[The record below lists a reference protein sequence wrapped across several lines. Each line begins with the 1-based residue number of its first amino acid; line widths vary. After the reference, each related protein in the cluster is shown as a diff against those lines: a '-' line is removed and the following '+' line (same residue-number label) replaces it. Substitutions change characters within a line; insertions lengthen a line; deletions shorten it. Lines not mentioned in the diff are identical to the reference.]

1 VTAGLRG
8 HGPAAARSPRATRH
22 GKPLHSAGDEPMPR
36 RGLEA
41 CPERSEAPRLKL
53 TRSESRVDDVQ
64 LPDTIREASP
74 GLYALDTE
82 LKLPARKTKADMLK
96 AMEGHVLGQA
106 ELMGQYKRR

>member
-1 VTAGLRG
+1 
-8 HGPAAARSPRATRH
+8 
-22 GKPLHSAGDEPMPR
+22 MPR

-53 TRSESRVDDVQ
+53 ARSESRADDVQ
-64 LPDTIREASP
+64 LPDTIREVSP